1 MTLRP
6 ANDQIADSC
15 ARSGLATAQLRRRS
29 VCPLSRSSDFQFRV
43 VMTRIRAGRLFVL
56 KPKLGAATQRSGSG
70 SAGRSVQGRAQT
82 CRHVRERCRSVS
94 HWFRR
99 GVVAGGAGWRRP
111 TSLSLSAAGY
121 ASWLTLRLVRR
132 SRAAHDCLDAWKC
145 GGMSTPGEDGHPRI
159 GAGIDPDR
167 PAIHRERPPAVPN
180 LAAGVIRRR
189 PSGARPPLPKNLRG
203 AARFWLVMISLLV
216 VAPFLGLGASAG
228 SGSYVGEI
236 NDAARKLFEHAHSA
250 GLTAL
255 IGAVSLLGSVW
266 TLGIL
271 RLATCAVLVVFRRW
285 QHLLA
290 FAGSVLVVGW
300 VVHATTP
307 AGTPGTPLPTGVGA
321 VAGALGPSAAVA
333 GLAVT
338 AVGMAIPLVLFRLLA
353 PERSFPVSYRRGK
366 SAHLPVEGPRGQA
379 IRRALADQLGIG
391 VAGVEPFGTAGSGGS
406 TPLRIQVAGQPQAAV
421 FGKLYA
427 LTHLR
432 SDRWYKL
439 GRMMLYG
446 ALEDEKPF
454 NSVRRLVEYEDYMLR
469 LMADVGVPSAAPYG
483 FVELTPEREYLLAA
497 EFLAG
502 GKEILDAEVSRDTVR
517 DALSI
522 IRRLWN
528 AGIAHRDVKPSN
540 LLARGGK
547 VFLIDVAFC
556 QVRPSPWRQGVD
568 LANMML
574 VLALRTSPEMVYQE
588 AQRLF
593 SSEEI
598 AEAFAA
604 TSGITVPYQI
614 RAEIRKDGRDLV
626 GAFRALA
633 PARAPI
639 RIQRWS
645 VRRLGVTV
653 GVLLGAAIAVS
664 LLWGN
669 LSAIGLR

>member
-1 MTLRP
+1 M
-6 ANDQIADSC
+6 
-15 ARSGLATAQLRRRS
+15 
-29 VCPLSRSSDFQFRV
+29 
-43 VMTRIRAGRLFVL
+43 
-56 KPKLGAATQRSGSG
+56 
-70 SAGRSVQGRAQT
+70 
-82 CRHVRERCRSVS
+82 
-94 HWFRR
+94 
-99 GVVAGGAGWRRP
+99 
-111 TSLSLSAAGY
+111 
-121 ASWLTLRLVRR
+121 
-132 SRAAHDCLDAWKC
+132 
-145 GGMSTPGEDGHPRI
+145 
-159 GAGIDPDR
+159 
-167 PAIHRERPPAVPN
+167 
-180 LAAGVIRRR
+180 IRRR

-203 AARFWLVMISLLV
+203 AARFWLVMILLLV
-216 VAPFLGLGASAG
+216 VAPFLGLGAAGG
-228 SGSYVGEI
+228 SGSYVGQI
-236 NDAARKLFEHAHSA
+236 NDAARKLFEPAHSA
-250 GLTAL
+250 GLTAV

-266 TLGIL
+266 TLGIV
-271 RLATCAVLVVFRRW
+271 RLATCAVLVIFRRW

-290 FAGSVLVVGW
+290 FAGAVLVVGW
-300 VVHATTP
+300 VVHATAP
-307 AGTPGTPLPTGVGA
+307 AGTPGTPLPTGAGV

-333 GLAVT
+333 EFAVT
-338 AVGMAIPLVLFRLLA
+338 AVGIAYALVPPGRARRLALAGGGVLLAALGVAQLSGGRDLSGVVTGVIVGVAIPLVLFRLLA
-353 PERSFPVSYRRGK
+353 PERSFPISYRRGK
-366 SAHLPVEGPRGQA
+366 SAHVPVEGPRGQA
-379 IRRALADQLGIG
+379 IRAALADQLGIG
-391 VAGVEPFGTAGSGGS
+391 VAGVELFGTAGSGGS
-406 TPLRIQVAGQPQAAV
+406 TPLRIQVAGQPEAAL

-432 SDRWYKL
+432 ADRWYKL

-483 FVELTPEREYLLAA
+483 FVELTPEREYLLVA

-502 GKEILDAEVSRDTVR
+502 GQEILDAEVSRDTVR
-517 DALSI
+517 DALAI

-540 LLARGGK
+540 LLARDGK

-556 QVRPSPWRQGVD
+556 QVRPSPWRQVVD

-588 AQRLF
+588 AQQLF
-593 SSEEI
+593 SPEEI

-604 TSGITVPYQI
+604 TRGITVPSQL

-639 RIQRWS
+639 RIQRWT

-664 LLWGN
+664 LAWAN
-669 LSAIGLR
+669 LGAIALR

>member
-1 MTLRP
+1 MRTWRATELGGGSGVCLR
-6 ANDQIADSC
+6 
-15 ARSGLATAQLRRRS
+15 
-29 VCPLSRSSDFQFRV
+29 
-43 VMTRIRAGRLFVL
+43 
-56 KPKLGAATQRSGSG
+56 LGAG
-70 SAGRSVQGRAQT
+70 
-82 CRHVRERCRSVS
+82 
-94 HWFRR
+94 
-99 GVVAGGAGWRRP
+99 
-111 TSLSLSAAGY
+111 L
-121 ASWLTLRLVRR
+121 
-132 SRAAHDCLDAWKC
+132 
-145 GGMSTPGEDGHPRI
+145 
-159 GAGIDPDR
+159 
-167 PAIHRERPPAVPN
+167 
-180 LAAGVIRRR
+180 IRRR
-189 PSGARPPLPKNLRG
+189 PPGARPPLPRNLRG
-203 AARFWLVMISLLV
+203 AARFWLVMILLLV
-216 VAPFLGLGASAG
+216 VAPFLGLGAAGG
-228 SGSYVGEI
+228 SGSYVGAV
-236 NDAARKLFEHAHSA
+236 NDAARKLFEHAQSA
-250 GLTAL
+250 GLT
-255 IGAVSLLGSVW
+255 
-266 TLGIL
+266 
-271 RLATCAVLVVFRRW
+271 
-285 QHLLA
+285 
-290 FAGSVLVVGW
+290 
-300 VVHATTP
+300 
-307 AGTPGTPLPTGVGA
+307 A

-338 AVGMAIPLVLFRLLA
+338 VVGMAYALVPPGRARRLALAGGGVLLAALSVAQISGGRDLSAVVTGAIVGVAIPLVLFRLLA
-353 PERSFPVSYRRGK
+353 PERSFPLSYRRGT
-366 SAHLPVEGPRGQA
+366 SAHLSVEGPRGQA

-406 TPLRIQVAGQPQAAV
+406 TPLRILVAGQPPAAL

-432 SDRWYKL
+432 ADRWYKL

-469 LMADVGVPSAAPYG
+469 LMADVGVPSAAPSG
-483 FVELTPEREYLLAA
+483 FVELTPEREYLLVA

-502 GKEILDAEVSRDTVR
+502 GKEILDAQVSRDTIR

-522 IRRLWN
+522 VRRLWN

-540 LLARGGK
+540 LLARDGK

-556 QVRPSPWRQGVD
+556 QVRPSPWRQVVD

-588 AQRLF
+588 AQKLF
-593 SSEEI
+593 SAEEI

-604 TSGITVPYQI
+604 TRGITMPSQL

-645 VRRLGVTV
+645 VRRLAVTV

-664 LLWGN
+664 LLWAS
-669 LSAIGLR
+669 LSAIALR

>member
-1 MTLRP
+1 
-6 ANDQIADSC
+6 
-15 ARSGLATAQLRRRS
+15 
-29 VCPLSRSSDFQFRV
+29 V
-43 VMTRIRAGRLFVL
+43 
-56 KPKLGAATQRSGSG
+56 
-70 SAGRSVQGRAQT
+70 
-82 CRHVRERCRSVS
+82 
-94 HWFRR
+94 
-99 GVVAGGAGWRRP
+99 P
-111 TSLSLSAAGY
+111 T
-121 ASWLTLRLVRR
+121 
-132 SRAAHDCLDAWKC
+132 
-145 GGMSTPGEDGHPRI
+145 
-159 GAGIDPDR
+159 
-167 PAIHRERPPAVPN
+167 

-216 VAPFLGLGASAG
+216 VAPFLGLGAAAG
-228 SGSYVGEI
+228 SGSYVGKI
-236 NDAARKLFEHAHSA
+236 NDAARKLFEHAHAA
-250 GLTAL
+250 GLTAV

-271 RLATCAVLVVFRRW
+271 RLATCAVLVMFRRW

-290 FAGSVLVVGW
+290 FAGAVLVVGW
-300 VVHATTP
+300 VVHATAP
-307 AGTPGTPLPTGVGA
+307 AGTPGAPLPTGVGE
-321 VAGALGPSAAVA
+321 VAGALGPSAAMA

-338 AVGMAIPLVLFRLLA
+338 AVGMAFALVPPGRARRLALAGGGVLLAALGAAQLSGGRDLSGVLTGVIVGVAIPLVLFRLLA

-391 VAGVEPFGTAGSGGS
+391 VAGVELFGTAGSAGS
-406 TPLRIQVAGQPQAAV
+406 TPLRIQVAGEPEAAL

-432 SDRWYKL
+432 ADRWYKL

-483 FVELTPEREYLLAA
+483 FVELTPEREYLLVA

-502 GKEILDAEVSRDTVR
+502 GTEILDAEISRDTIR

-540 LLARGGK
+540 LLVCDGK

-556 QVRPSPWRQGVD
+556 QVRPSPWRQVVD

-574 VLALRTSPEMVYQE
+574 VLALRTSPEIVYQE
-588 AQRLF
+588 AQGLF
-593 SSEEI
+593 SSGEI

-604 TSGITVPYQI
+604 TRGITVPSQL
-614 RAEIRKDGRDLV
+614 RAELRKDGRDLI

-639 RIQRWS
+639 RIQRWT

-653 GVLLGAAIAVS
+653 GVLLSAAIAAS
-664 LLWGN
+664 LLWAN
-669 LSAIGLR
+669 LRTLGLR

>member
-1 MTLRP
+1 MG
-6 ANDQIADSC
+6 AV
-15 ARSGLATAQLRRRS
+15 GL
-29 VCPLSRSSDFQFRV
+29 
-43 VMTRIRAGRLFVL
+43 
-56 KPKLGAATQRSGSG
+56 LGA
-70 SAGRSVQGRAQT
+70 
-82 CRHVRERCRSVS
+82 
-94 HWFRR
+94 
-99 GVVAGGAGWRRP
+99 
-111 TSLSLSAAGY
+111 
-121 ASWLTLRLVRR
+121 
-132 SRAAHDCLDAWKC
+132 
-145 GGMSTPGEDGHPRI
+145 
-159 GAGIDPDR
+159 
-167 PAIHRERPPAVPN
+167 
-180 LAAGVIRRR
+180 
-189 PSGARPPLPKNLRG
+189 
-203 AARFWLVMISLLV
+203 
-216 VAPFLGLGASAG
+216 
-228 SGSYVGEI
+228 
-236 NDAARKLFEHAHSA
+236 
-250 GLTAL
+250 
-255 IGAVSLLGSVW
+255 VW
-266 TLGIL
+266 TLAIV
-271 RLATCAVLVVFRRW
+271 RVAACAVLVYFRRW

-300 VVHATTP
+300 VVHQTAP
-307 AGTPGTPLPTGVGA
+307 AGGPGAPAPTGVGV

-338 AVGMAIPLVLFRLLA
+338 VAGIAYALVPPGRGRRLVLAGGGVLVAALGVAQLSGGRDLSGVVTAAIAGVAIPLVLFRLLA
-353 PERSFPVSYRRGK
+353 PERSFPLSYRRGK
-366 SAHLPVEGPRGQA
+366 SAHLSVEGPRGQA

-406 TPLRIQVAGQPQAAV
+406 TPLRIQVAGQPQAAL

-483 FVELTPEREYLLAA
+483 FVELTPEREYRLVA

-502 GKEILDAEVSRDTVR
+502 GKEILDAEVSRDTIR
-517 DALSI
+517 DALAI
-522 IRRLWN
+522 IRRLWT
-528 AGIAHRDVKPSN
+528 AGIAHRDIKPSN
-540 LLARGGK
+540 LLARDGK

-556 QVRPSPWRQGVD
+556 QLWPSPWRQVVD

-574 VLALRTSPEMVYQE
+574 VLALRTSPELVYQE
-588 AQRLF
+588 ALGLF
-593 SSEEI
+593 SPEDI

-604 TSGITVPYQI
+604 TRGITVPSQL

-645 VRRLGVTV
+645 VRRLGVTA

-664 LLWGN
+664 LLWAN
-669 LSAIGLR
+669 LRALGLR

>member
-1 MTLRP
+1 
-6 ANDQIADSC
+6 
-15 ARSGLATAQLRRRS
+15 
-29 VCPLSRSSDFQFRV
+29 
-43 VMTRIRAGRLFVL
+43 
-56 KPKLGAATQRSGSG
+56 
-70 SAGRSVQGRAQT
+70 
-82 CRHVRERCRSVS
+82 
-94 HWFRR
+94 
-99 GVVAGGAGWRRP
+99 
-111 TSLSLSAAGY
+111 
-121 ASWLTLRLVRR
+121 
-132 SRAAHDCLDAWKC
+132 
-145 GGMSTPGEDGHPRI
+145 MSTPGEDGHPRS

-167 PAIHRERPPAVPN
+167 PAIYRDRPPAVPN
-180 LAAGVIRRR
+180 PATGVIRRR

-203 AARFWLVMISLLV
+203 AARFWLVMILLLV
-216 VAPFLGLGASAG
+216 IAPFLGLGAAGG

-236 NDAARKLFEHAHSA
+236 NDTARKLFEPAHSA
-250 GLTAL
+250 GLMA
-255 IGAVSLLGSVW
+255 AVSLLGSVW
-266 TLGIL
+266 TLVL
-271 RLATCAVLVVFRRW
+271 VRVSTCAVLVVFRRW

-290 FAGSVLVVGW
+290 FGGSVLLVGL

-307 AGTPGTPLPTGVGA
+307 AGTPGTPSPTGVGA

-338 AVGMAIPLVLFRLLA
+338 VVGIAYALVPPGRARRLALAGGGVLLTALGVAQLSGGRDLSGVVTGAIVGVAIPLVLFRLLA
-353 PERSFPVSYRRGK
+353 PEHSFPVSYRRGK
-366 SAHLPVEGPRGQA
+366 SAHLSVEGPRGQA
-379 IRRALADQLGIG
+379 IRRALADQLGIDA
-391 VAGVEPFGTAGSGGS
+391 AGVEPFGTAGSAGS
-406 TPLRIQVAGQPQAAV
+406 TPLRIQLAGQHQAAL
-421 FGKLYA
+421 FGKLYS

-483 FVELTPEREYLLAA
+483 FVELTPEREYLLLA

-502 GKEILDAEVSRDTVR
+502 GKEILDAEVSRAAIR

-522 IRRLWN
+522 VRSLWN

-540 LLARGGK
+540 LLARDGK

-556 QVRPSPWRQGVD
+556 QVRPSPWRQVVD

-574 VLALRTSPEMVYQE
+574 VVALRTSPEMVYQE
-588 AQRLF
+588 ALGLF
-593 SSEEI
+593 SPEEI

-604 TSGITVPYQI
+604 TRGITVPSQL

-645 VRRLGVTV
+645 IRRLGVTV

-664 LLWGN
+664 LLWAN
-669 LSAIGLR
+669 LRTVGLR